1 MQIHYKIHGQ
11 VEHSE
16 VVSFNALNVLNYKL
30 LLTKSTL
37 ICVNIRSNTY
47 KEKFLSIFFI
57 IPLKH
62 LTMKESKVKPNRLK
76 FASAE
81 TRLMHRVI
89 FPKQE
94 KKEAFQ
100 RFVVQFQRK
109 IFRLP

>member
-1 MQIHYKIHGQ
+1 MHYKIHGQ
-11 VEHSE
+11 VEHSD

-30 LLTKSTL
+30 LLTKTTL
-37 ICVNIRSNTY
+37 ICVQIKSSSY
-47 KEKFLSIFFI
+47 KEKFLSIFFL

-89 FPKQE
+89 FAKQD
-94 KKEAFQ
+94 KKETFQ
-100 RFVVQFQRK
+100 RMIGQFQRK
-109 IFRLP
+109 IFRLE